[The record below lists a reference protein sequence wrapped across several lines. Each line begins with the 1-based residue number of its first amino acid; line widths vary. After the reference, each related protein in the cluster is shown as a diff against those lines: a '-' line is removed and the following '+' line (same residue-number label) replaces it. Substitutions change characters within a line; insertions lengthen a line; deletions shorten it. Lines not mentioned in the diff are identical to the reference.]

1 MNTADDEM
9 KKRVKEREF
18 DFPHFFDTV
27 MNQLFS
33 EVYDGVGNYPSSN
46 PIKNQLGKAV
56 ADKRDFGFGKYGDR
70 SYQASLGNL
79 MVCPLEDHLLEELV
93 DSINY
98 SLALSYTGSLHN
110 DKKKETSYRK
120 IAGSL
125 MEIYKE
131 IVRHE
136 T

>member
-9 KKRVKEREF
+9 KKRVKEGEF

-33 EVYDGVGNYPSSN
+33 EVYDGIDNPPYSN

-56 ADKRDFGFGKYGDR
+56 ADKRVFGFGKYGDR

-98 SLALSYTGSLHN
+98 SLALSYTGSLRN